1 MNDFMVKLLK
11 LEKFSFGVGD
21 RFTHQAKAQLRAFM
35 LAAQHGVEVI
45 PVWNKSNREHV
56 IVGSEPAST
65 RAAVEA
71 AVKELRWQKAY
82 HVDADHIRLETV
94 DRFIPHSDF
103 YTIDVADWIGKPA
116 DAKTVEAFLKRHP
129 ELVEPISIPG
139 IEWPVQTTL
148 AEGKRVAGMY
158 LLAVQEAGKI
168 YRHIARTKGE
178 RNFITEISMDETDHP
193 QTPPEL
199 LFILA
204 AIADERIPIQTIAP
218 KFTGRFNK
226 GVDYEGD
233 LTGFEK
239 EFNEDLAVINFAV
252 NQYGLPDTL
261 KLSVHSGSDKFSIY
275 APIRRALARFGSGLH
290 IKTAGTTWLEEVIGL
305 AEAGGDGLSLAR
317 EIYAGA
323 LARAQELCA
332 PYASVIDI
340 DFKKLPSTA
349 IVNGWSAEQFTS
361 ALRHDQS
368 NPAFNPH
375 LRQLIHVGY
384 KIAAGMGSRYLD
396 TLQQHE
402 DLVAKNVTANLYER
416 HLKPLLVGMSQTAS
430 RGTAVPAP
438 GGTVSSL

>member
-1 MNDFMVKLLK
+1 MADLLV
-11 LEKFSFGVGD
+11 LEKFTFGVGD
-21 RFTHQAKAQLRAFM
+21 RFARQAKAQLRAFI
-35 LAAQHGVEVI
+35 LAAQHGVQVT

-65 RAAVEA
+65 RTAVEA

-82 HVDADHIRLETV
+82 HVDADHIGIKTV

-116 DAKTVEAFLKRHP
+116 DAKAVEAFVKRHA
-129 ELVEPISIPG
+129 ELVGQISIPQ
-139 IEWPVQTTL
+139 IEWPFQTTP
-148 AEGKRVAGMY
+148 ADVKRIAGKY

-168 YRHIARTKGE
+168 YRHIAKNKGG
-178 RNFITEISMDETDHP
+178 RHFITEVSMDETDSP

-199 LFILA
+199 LIILA
-204 AIADERIPIQTIAP
+204 VIADEQIPIQTIAP

-226 GVDYEGD
+226 GVDYVGD
-233 LTGFEK
+233 LAQFEK
-239 EFNEDLAVINFAV
+239 EFNDDLAVIAFAV
-252 NQYGLPDTL
+252 KQYGLPGTL

-275 APIRRALARFGSGLH
+275 APMQRALTRFGSGLH

-305 AEAGGDGLSLAR
+305 AEAGGDGLALAR

-323 LARAQELCA
+323 LEHAEELCA
-332 PYASVIDI
+332 PYSTVIDI
-340 DFKKLPSTA
+340 DFKQLPSIAT
-349 IVNGWSAEQFTS
+349 VNGWSAKQFVS

-384 KIAAGMGSRYLD
+384 KVAAKMGNRYLD
-396 TLQQHE
+396 ALEKHE
-402 DLVAKNVTANLYER
+402 DSVARNVTNNLYER
-416 HLKPLLVGMSQTAS
+416 HLKPLLAEVNNVAS
-430 RGTAVPAP
+430 HEMAIRTPEA
-438 GGTVSSL
+438 TLSL